1 VTRHNFAQTLPL
13 VKEALA
19 ECKFYAFD
27 CEMTGLFV
35 KNNSG
40 NNTGKAPA
48 FLDDIEDRY
57 DEVSFL
63 YKFSRHRLSFS
74 LLY

>member
-1 VTRHNFAQTLPL
+1 LPL

-27 CEMTGLFV
+27 CEMTGLFT
-35 KNNSG
+35 KNNYNNNG
-40 NNTGKAPA
+40 NNKAPM

-57 DEVSFL
+57 EEVSL
-63 YKFSRHRLSFS
+63 KKIKFPPRL
-74 LLY
+74 LLTR